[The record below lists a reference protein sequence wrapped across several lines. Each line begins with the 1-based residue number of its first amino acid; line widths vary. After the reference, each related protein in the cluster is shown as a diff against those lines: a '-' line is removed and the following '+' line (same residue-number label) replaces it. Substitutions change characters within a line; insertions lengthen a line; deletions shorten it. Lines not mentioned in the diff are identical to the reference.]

1 MIMQQNLF
9 FNPKEKTEINLTDID
24 TDDGIY
30 NLFFG
35 EELDDITKEQ
45 KEYYDLNASIYD
57 DVAHLTF
64 DIQNEDEDKVRE
76 DFINWLDVKSNHTVL
91 DLSCGT
97 GKDSVGIAKK
107 LETGSLYCADISQEM
122 LKKCKEKVNKHNVNA
137 IYCLANAEYLPFKDN
152 SFDRLISFGGLNVF
166 GNIQQALKEM
176 ARVVKP
182 GGKVLVGDESMP
194 PWLYNT
200 EFGKILLNNN
210 PLFKFEIP
218 LKEIP
223 IEARNVIVRWIIG
236 GVYYMIEFD
245 VGDGEPKGN
254 FDLLIPGARG
264 GTLNTRYY
272 GKLEG
277 VNKDI
282 KCKVTAQA
290 AKENKSVHEWLNEN
304 LTDLLK
310 KKE

>member
-1 MIMQQNLF
+1 MQKKIF
-9 FNPKEKTEINLTDID
+9 FDPIKKRALSFKEINTSE
-24 TDDGIY
+24 GIC

-35 EELDDITKEQ
+35 KELKEITKEQ
-45 KEYYDLNASIYD
+45 KEYYDKNAQIYD

-64 DIQNEDEDKVRE
+64 DIQNENEQKIRD
-76 DFINWLDVKSNHTVL
+76 DFITWLNLESNHTVL

-97 GKDSVGIAKK
+97 GKDSVGIAQK
-107 LETGSLYCADISQEM
+107 LKNGSLYCADISKEM
-122 LKKCKEKVNKHNVNA
+122 LKKCKEKVDRYDIDVT
-137 IYCLANAEYLPFKDN
+137 YCLANAEHLPFKDN

-166 GNIQQALKEM
+166 GDIEQALQEM

-194 PWLYNT
+194 PWLYDT

-210 PLFKFEIP
+210 PLFTFEIP

-223 IEARNVIVRWIIG
+223 VEARNVIVRWIIG

-245 VGDGEPKGN
+245 VGEGEPQGN
-254 FDLLIPGARG
+254 FDLLIPGTRG

-277 VNKDI
+277 VTKELKSMVI
-282 KCKVTAQA
+282 KQAQN
-290 AKENKSVHEWLNEN
+290 EDKSIHQWLNEN
-304 LTDLLK
+304 LSKILEIK
-310 KKE
+310 